1 LASAR
6 DELARQLEKQK
17 EMSTLHVPSNHYSN
31 NVSITNNNV
40 LHIPAHA
47 AESQKSEMSKSSII
61 VLNSGNPSLAQQTA
75 SEQIKRQEIEALS
88 SKIEQLKK
96 EKRTIEHDIK
106 GLLETKEAIELSVR
120 NLPQNKNMDE
130 LRN

>member
-1 LASAR
+1 MASAR

-40 LHIPAHA
+40 LHIPPHA

>member
-1 LASAR
+1 
-6 DELARQLEKQK
+6 
-17 EMSTLHVPSNHYSN
+17 M
-31 NVSITNNNV
+31 